1 MIKKKKWKEDWQS
14 VAERD
19 VSRDIV
25 EVFRVVLLDMLIIL
39 LLIESASAA
48 ANLYQLI
55 RIEKRKKNCCLSW
68 LEDQKIV
75 LNMLLWGARVVFP

>member
-1 MIKKKKWKEDWQS
+1 MLIIMIERNKVQKIDYMLQKKKRKEDWQS

-39 LLIESASAA
+39 
-48 ANLYQLI
+48 
-55 RIEKRKKNCCLSW
+55 
-68 LEDQKIV
+68 
-75 LNMLLWGARVVFP
+75 

>member
-1 MIKKKKWKEDWQS
+1 MLEEEMKRRLV

-48 ANLYQLI
+48 ANCTSY
-55 RIEKRKKNCCLSW
+55 
-68 LEDQKIV
+68 
-75 LNMLLWGARVVFP
+75 